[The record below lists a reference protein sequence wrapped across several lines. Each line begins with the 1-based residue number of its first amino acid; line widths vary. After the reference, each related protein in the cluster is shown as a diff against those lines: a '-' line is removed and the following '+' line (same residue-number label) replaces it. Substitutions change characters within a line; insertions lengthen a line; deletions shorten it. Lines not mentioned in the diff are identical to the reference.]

1 MCLILLPCKSMT
13 YYTTHGVISVR
24 KFGTTNLFY
33 ILDGK
38 HDDYY
43 EEQEQQRAAGEE
55 VARGCGRA
63 GYQTALCHHAD
74 GGTGQDAGADGEA
87 D

>member
-1 MCLILLPCKSMT
+1 MYFILLPCKSMT

-43 EEQEQQRAAGEE
+43 EEQEQQ
-55 VARGCGRA
+55 
-63 GYQTALCHHAD
+63 
-74 GGTGQDAGADGEA
+74 
-87 D
+87 

>member
-1 MCLILLPCKSMT
+1 MGLL
-13 YYTTHGVISVR
+13 
-24 KFGTTNLFY
+24 LFR

-43 EEQEQQRAAGEE
+43 EEQEQQRAAEAQ

-74 GGTGQDAGADGEA
+74 GGTGRDAGTDGEA
-87 D
+87 DRKLCISAQHSAVGA